1 MATKEVMASDAQAVW
16 EINRQ
21 LFSLQR
27 LEVMDKIRD
36 PHIDQRLVVAV
47 HSSKKG
53 PQTGVSL
60 LPSASAFT
68 KHNQPEIFRR
78 DASPGG
84 VDFRSTVAGPAPF
97 ASFPWPARLEC
108 FFRRSRRDILDW
120 GPSWLSSL
128 SPELLQT

>member
-16 EINRQ
+16 EIDRQ

-47 HSSKKG
+47 HGSNRS
-53 PQTGVSL
+53 PDRHI
-60 LPSASAFT
+60 AAAMRRRFYAIA
-68 KHNQPEIFRR
+68 KHVRNIISRKFSVVTLRQWVK
-78 DASPGG
+78 SGG

-97 ASFPWPARLEC
+97 ASFPWPAA
-108 FFRRSRRDILDW
+108 
-120 GPSWLSSL
+120 
-128 SPELLQT
+128 Q

>member
-47 HSSKKG
+47 HSGKKG
-53 PQTGVSL
+53 SPNRHIAAAVRRRFYAIAKHVRNIISRNFSVVSL
-60 LPSASAFT
+60 R
-68 KHNQPEIFRR
+68 QC
-78 DASPGG
+78 G
-84 VDFRSTVAGPAPF
+84 
-97 ASFPWPARLEC
+97 
-108 FFRRSRRDILDW
+108 
-120 GPSWLSSL
+120 
-128 SPELLQT
+128 